1 MVGMSKLQTMTITE
15 ILSLIDD
22 QVDTND
28 TKFPLAR
35 KIRAVN
41 KALDKLVNLILE
53 KDTLQQWD
61 DFSYSDL
68 AEGYLNLT
76 SGQVDYNIREEENLA
91 DLLYVVGVLAKDA
104 SGTFHKLRKRDPRDP
119 AMEDQLTEVS
129 QSGHPESYRL
139 SGWKLILDRTPSY
152 SQNGGLKILFIRK
165 PKAVLTTDTTK
176 ELPIPSTFHF
186 LVAVMASYDFARA
199 KGLENRNEL
208 LAEIMEEKSKLGL
221 HVARQ
226 DRDADKRLISFH
238 ANASNK

>member
-1 MVGMSKLQTMTITE
+1 MTITE
-15 ILSLIDD
+15 IISLIDD

-35 KIRAVN
+35 KVRAIN
-41 KALDKLVNLILE
+41 KALDKLVNLILD

-61 DFSYSDL
+61 DPSYSDL

-91 DLLYVVGVLAKDA
+91 DLLYVVSVLAKDA
-104 SGTFHKLRKRDPRDP
+104 TGTFHKLKKRDPRDP
-119 AMEDQLTEVS
+119 HLEEQLTEAI
-129 QSGHPESYRL
+129 QSGYPQSYRL
-139 SGWKLILDRTPSY
+139 SGWKIILDRTPSY
-152 SQNGGLKILFIRK
+152 SQTDGLKILFVRK
-165 PKAVLTTDTTK
+165 PKAVLTSDTTK
-176 ELPIPSTFHF
+176 ELPIPATYHF
-186 LVAVMASYDFARA
+186 LVAIMASYDFARA

-208 LAEIMEEKSKLGL
+208 LAEIMEEKAKLGL

-238 ANASNK
+238 ANADNK